1 MFELFRVLL
10 AGLVGA
16 VGTVGAAGVADSV
29 CAVGGCGVVEDGEG
43 DVDEVISSD
52 DDEAFNVFDH
62 CVDAMAKVSESD
74 EDG

>member
-1 MFELFRVLL
+1 MAGKELCNAYSELNKPEEQRER
-10 AGLVGA
+10 LVA
-16 VGTVGAAGVADSV
+16 QAS
-29 CAVGGCGVVEDGEG
+29 AVGGCGVVEDGEG